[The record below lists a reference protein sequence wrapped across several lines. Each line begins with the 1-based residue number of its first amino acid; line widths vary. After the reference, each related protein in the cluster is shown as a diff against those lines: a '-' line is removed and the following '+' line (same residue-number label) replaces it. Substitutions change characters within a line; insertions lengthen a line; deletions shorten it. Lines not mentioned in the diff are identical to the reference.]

1 MPSLAFGPSIRRHSA
16 FKMVFLGSGFVVG
29 TPVRVQEGTTRL
41 DRRGSITY
49 VSGTHAVADFAAIV
63 SSEEKE
69 EDSPAVTI
77 LDDDIL
83 DITVTVGTTV
93 SVGPGVVS
101 P

>member
-1 MPSLAFGPSIRRHSA
+1 MPSLAFGPSIRRRSA
-16 FKMVFLGSGFVVG
+16 FKMVFLGSGFTVG
-29 TPVRVQEGTTRL
+29 TPVRVQEFSTRL
-41 DRRGSITY
+41 DRLGSITY
-49 VSGTHAVADFAAIV
+49 ASGTHAVASFAAID
-63 SSEEKE
+63 SSEEKQSG
-69 EDSPAVTI
+69 SPPVTT

>member
-1 MPSLAFGPSIRRHSA
+1 MTTLTFGPSIRRQSA
-16 FKMVFLGSGFVVG
+16 FKMVFLGSGFTVG
-29 TPVRVQEGTTRL
+29 TTVRVQQLTTRL
-41 DRRGSITY
+41 DRLGSITY
-49 VSGTHAVADFAAIV
+49 ASETHAVASFAAID

-69 EDSPAVTI
+69 EGAPPVTT

-83 DITVTVGTTV
+83 DITVTVGTIL